1 MQFTLAIEE
10 VSYFIVSCWRLRV
23 CCIWKRISYF
33 FNSSDAELMQ
43 KRNPVGW
50 GPSGKTWPRCESHL
64 LHSTSVL
71 FIKRELSSLVA
82 TCSEFMA

>member
-1 MQFTLAIEE
+1 MQ
-10 VSYFIVSCWRLRV
+10 RL
-23 CCIWKRISYF
+23 KGDQLFF

-50 GPSGKTWPRCESHL
+50 GPSGNTWPRCESHL

-71 FIKRELSSLVA
+71 LIKSELSSLVA
-82 TCSEFMA
+82 TFSESMA

>member
-1 MQFTLAIEE
+1 MLCLEE
-10 VSYFIVSCWRLRV
+10 DQLF
-23 CCIWKRISYF
+23 F

-82 TCSEFMA
+82 TFSESIA